1 MRSVQARAAREGG
14 CRRGG
19 KMMPTYHMYPHSTAP
34 SFSTFCPCFRVNF
47 YSVALKLSCNMCV
60 VPTRETFCGSQV
72 AVLAWCTTMGCK
84 PFWWCIFRRHASSE
98 AAFALLIQVTFN
110 VTTTIFLP
118 FQPKFNIW
126 LPLNL
131 RVLHFKFSSTH
142 MVHDVHVFPGGL
154 EGIWGQEVHEIHEV
168 HSPRGPRDL

>member
-1 MRSVQARAAREGG
+1 MRSVQARAREGG
-14 CRRGG
+14 CRSRPVAPGGTGGAMAPQILADKLTRGGRLCPSNYNWHPGFSDLPTALRRVG

-34 SFSTFCPCFRVNF
+34 SFSTFRPCFRVNF

-98 AAFALLIQVTFN
+98 VAFALLSGYF
-110 VTTTIFLP
+110 
-118 FQPKFNIW
+118 
-126 LPLNL
+126 
-131 RVLHFKFSSTH
+131 
-142 MVHDVHVFPGGL
+142 
-154 EGIWGQEVHEIHEV
+154 
-168 HSPRGPRDL
+168 